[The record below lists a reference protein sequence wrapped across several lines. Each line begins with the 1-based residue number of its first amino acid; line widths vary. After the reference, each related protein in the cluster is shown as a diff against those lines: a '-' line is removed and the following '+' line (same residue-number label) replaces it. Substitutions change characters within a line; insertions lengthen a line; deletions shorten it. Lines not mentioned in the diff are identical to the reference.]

1 MVEVGPGVVVTA
13 EEANFIFERLHRI
26 KEGEMEVLGIRAPS
40 SMKINDLCTL
50 SCLLLNKDF
59 EEAKELVAECM
70 SSCQRTNLPGSES
83 SGMKIK
89 SCSLPHSPMEYLK
102 KNPGEGWRR
111 ERKKTRAALKDEKT
125 YIHVPLMKK
134 KSQKLTKAGKEQLS
148 LRAKGAVQEN
158 VEQVDPG
165 LGDADPTPGSGS
177 LKVSPL
183 SYALGRIYNM
193 IDQEKL
199 RRQGQATLD
208 GLDEFAE
215 AQEAKAKRR
224 QRQKEEVD
232 PGLGDADPTPG
243 FEPLEVSPLSYAL
256 SQQNLYHDCSGE
268 PRGKGH
274 CQHSQPPGRAH
285 SW

>member
-50 SCLLLNKDF
+50 SRLLLNKDF

-111 ERKKTRAALKDEKT
+111 EMKKTRAALEDKKT

-134 KSQKLTKAGKEQLS
+134 KSQKVTKAGKEELS
-148 LRAKGAVQEN
+148 RRGNIERRGAEPESSPIKITEAVNKSQARTSLLPAKVNTSKMLVMIIQRAG
-158 VEQVDPG
+158 
-165 LGDADPTPGSGS
+165 
-177 LKVSPL
+177 
-183 SYALGRIYNM
+183 
-193 IDQEKL
+193 
-199 RRQGQATLD
+199 
-208 GLDEFAE
+208 
-215 AQEAKAKRR
+215 
-224 QRQKEEVD
+224 
-232 PGLGDADPTPG
+232 
-243 FEPLEVSPLSYAL
+243 
-256 SQQNLYHDCSGE
+256 
-268 PRGKGH
+268 
-274 CQHSQPPGRAH
+274 
-285 SW
+285 